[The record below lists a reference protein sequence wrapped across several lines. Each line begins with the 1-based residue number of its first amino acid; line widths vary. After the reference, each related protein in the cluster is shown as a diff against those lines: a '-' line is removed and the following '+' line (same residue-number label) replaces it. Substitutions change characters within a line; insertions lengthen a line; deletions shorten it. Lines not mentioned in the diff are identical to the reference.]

1 MLVLALVLLLWPAS
15 TSASA
20 HPAPYSFLDLYLDS
34 SGLHGTLVLHDQDLG
49 YELAIDPA
57 EQLLE
62 PGVAEAQR
70 DRIQALV
77 ASRLTIVGDG
87 VTRALTW
94 TGIEVVPDRFS
105 LRLSFT
111 TGERPER
118 VDVHAALFPYDPVHQ
133 TFVNVYEDGT
143 PGQQAIL
150 TASRPDV
157 RIFAGSTAGR
167 FSLIRTFVAS
177 GIEHIL
183 IGPDHVLFLIGLL
196 LLGGSL
202 RRLVLIVTAFTLG
215 HSLTLSLAVLDVV
228 NPDPSLIEP
237 LIALT
242 IVIVGVDNLLVLRAR
257 RSRVGQ
263 QPEVAN
269 IGTEHAAA
277 VAPVRDALEETV
289 TPVRADQAAT
299 VTAVRDARPLFAGGF
314 GLIHGFG
321 FASVLREFGLPADAL
336 AWSLGAFNVG
346 VELGQ
351 LVIVIAAASVLALL
365 ARCSPQ
371 AWLAVAKAGSM
382 VVILA
387 GAWWFVDR
395 TF

>member
-1 MLVLALVLLLWPAS
+1 MRGRARPRRCRLNTLTASLVLALLLWPAP
-15 TSASA
+15 ASA

-49 YELAIDPA
+49 YDLAIDPA
-57 EQLLE
+57 DQLLE

-70 DRIQALV
+70 NRIQALA
-77 ASRLTIVGDG
+77 ASRLVIEADG
-87 VTRALTW
+87 TTRALTW
-94 TGIEVVPDRFS
+94 TGMEVVPERFS

-111 TGERPER
+111 AGARPER
-118 VDVHAALFPYDPVHQ
+118 VDVHAVLFPYDPIHQ

-143 PGQQAIL
+143 LRQQAIL
-150 TASRPDV
+150 TTNRPDTRV
-157 RIFAGSTAGR
+157 FAGSTAGR
-167 FSLIRTFVAS
+167 LALVRTFVAS

-257 RSRVGQ
+257 QSREGR
-263 QPEVAN
+263 QPQIASGGAE
-269 IGTEHAAA
+269 
-277 VAPVRDALEETV
+277 
-289 TPVRADQAAT
+289 QAAT
-299 VTAVRDARPLFAGGF
+299 VTTVRDARPIFAGGF
-314 GLIHGFG
+314 GLVHGFG

-351 LVIVIAAASVLALL
+351 LAIVIAAAGMLALL
-365 ARCSPQ
+365 ARRSPR
-371 AWLAVAKAGSM
+371 AWMAVARAGSV

-395 TF
+395 LS